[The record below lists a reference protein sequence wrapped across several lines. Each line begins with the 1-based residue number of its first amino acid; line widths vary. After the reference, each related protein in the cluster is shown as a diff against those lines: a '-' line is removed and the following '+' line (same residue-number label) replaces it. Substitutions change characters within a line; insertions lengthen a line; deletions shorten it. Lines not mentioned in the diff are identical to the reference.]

1 MILSRLVKL
10 KVFKSVSVFAV
21 VSIITSG
28 ISFLLLPILTKYL
41 SKEDY
46 GILSLFNASTRFIS
60 ILISLGITSILMT
73 KIFKTDKRSLSSY
86 FKTYYVL
93 ILLNCFIVSIF
104 VIISFLYFD
113 DFFGIPKKIAL
124 FIPLVSVG
132 LLFYEFILSIMIY
145 KRQPLK
151 YAITS
156 LSKFGLEILLTLF
169 FVVLLFYNWEGRI
182 GALVIA
188 LVFINVISLRYLK
201 KENLLNGKFDF
212 KKLKEM
218 ILFGA
223 PFLMFDF
230 STIVLNLSDRYFIEH
245 FLGLSEAGI
254 YGIGSL
260 VGSLVLIAVNAL
272 INVFRPVIYEK
283 TRYYLQEKRSLR
295 KISIQ
300 YFAILLIITF
310 FLVVVLNKI
319 IFLYFIDAKFYG
331 SQEIVWTIAFGFFF
345 WGLYCLYISYFI
357 FEKKTKTIFMVSILS
372 ISLNLA
378 LNYILI
384 PKFGIIGAG
393 YATLA
398 TYFFGGIIVYLLF
411 HFKLK
416 PQLLIKYK
424 LKG

>member
-1 MILSRLVKL
+1 M
-10 KVFKSVSVFAV
+10 KVFKSVSIFAS

-46 GILSLFNASTRFIS
+46 GILSVFNASTRFIY
-60 ILISLGITSILMT
+60 ILISLGATSILMT

-93 ILLNCFIVSIF
+93 ILLNCLIVSIF
-104 VIISFLYFD
+104 VVISLLFFD

-124 FIPLVSVG
+124 FIPVISVG
-132 LLFYEFILSIMIY
+132 LLFYELILSLMIY
-145 KRQPLK
+145 KRQALN

-169 FVVLLFYNWEGRI
+169 FVVLLFYNWEGRV
-182 GALVIA
+182 GALVISII
-188 LVFINVISLRYLK
+188 LINVISLRYLK
-201 KENLLNGKFDF
+201 NQHLLNGKFEI

-218 ILFGA
+218 VLFGA
-223 PFLMFDF
+223 PFLIFDL
-230 STIVLNLSDRYFIEH
+230 SIIVLNLSDRFFIEH
-245 FLGLSEAGI
+245 FLGLSETGI
-254 YGIGSL
+254 YSIGSL
-260 VGSLVLIAVNAL
+260 VGSLVLIGVNAL
-272 INVFRPVIYEK
+272 INVFRPIIYEK
-283 TRYYLQEKRSLR
+283 TRNYALEKNSL
-295 KISIQ
+295 KFFSIQ
-300 YFAILLIITF
+300 YLTTILIITL

-319 IFLYFIDAKFYG
+319 IFLYFIDAKFYA
-331 SQEIVWTIAFGFFF
+331 SQEIVWTIACGFFF
-345 WGLYCLYISYFI
+345 WGLHSFYLSYFI

-398 TYFFGGIIVYLLF
+398 TYFFGGTTVYLLF
-411 HFKLK
+411 HFNLK

-424 LKG
+424 LKS

>member
-1 MILSRLVKL
+1 L
-10 KVFKSVSVFAV
+10 KIFKSVSVFAA

-46 GILSLFNASTRFIS
+46 GILSLFNASTRFFS
-60 ILISLGITSILMT
+60 IIISLGVTSILMT
-73 KIFKTDKRSLSSY
+73 KIFKNDKRSLSSY
-86 FKTYYVL
+86 FKTYYFL
-93 ILLNCFIVSIF
+93 ILLNCFIISVF
-104 VIISFLYFD
+104 TVIGLLFFD

-124 FIPLVSVG
+124 FIPVISVG
-132 LLFYEFILSIMIY
+132 LLFYELILSLMIY
-145 KRQPLK
+145 KRQALN

-169 FVVLLFYNWEGRI
+169 FVVLLFYNWEGRV
-182 GALVIA
+182 GALVISII
-188 LVFINVISLRYLK
+188 LINVISLRYLK
-201 KENLLNGKFDF
+201 NQHLLNGKFEI

-218 ILFGA
+218 VLFGA
-223 PFLMFDF
+223 PFLIFDL
-230 STIVLNLSDRYFIEH
+230 SIIVLNLSDRYFIEH
-245 FLGLSEAGI
+245 FLGLSETGV

-260 VGSLVLIAVNAL
+260 VGSLVLIGVNAL
-272 INVFRPVIYEK
+272 INVFRPIIYEK
-283 TRYYLQEKRSLR
+283 TRNYALEKNSL
-295 KISIQ
+295 KFFSIQ
-300 YFAILLIITF
+300 YLTTILIITL

-319 IFLYFIDAKFYG
+319 IFLYFIDAKFYA
-331 SQEIVWTIAFGFFF
+331 SQEIVWTIACGFFF
-345 WGLYCLYISYFI
+345 WGLHSFYLSYFI

-398 TYFFGGIIVYLLF
+398 TYFFGGTTVYLLF

-424 LKG
+424 LKS

>member
-1 MILSRLVKL
+1 M

-21 VSIITSG
+21 VTIISSG

-46 GILSLFNASTRFIS
+46 GILSLFNASTRFFS
-60 ILISLGITSILMT
+60 ILISLGVTSILMT
-73 KIFKTDKRSLSSY
+73 KIFKTDNFSLSSY

-93 ILLNCFIVSIF
+93 ILLNCFVVSIF

-124 FIPLVSVG
+124 FIPLISLG
-132 LLFYEFILSIMIY
+132 ILFYELILSLMIY

-151 YAITS
+151 YAITA

-169 FVVLLFYNWEGRI
+169 FVVFLFYNWEGRV
-182 GALVIA
+182 GALIITIIFV
-188 LVFINVISLRYLK
+188 NVISLRYLK
-201 KENLLNGKFDF
+201 KEKLLNGKFDIT
-212 KKLKEM
+212 KLKEM
-218 ILFGA
+218 VLFGA

-230 STIVLNLSDRYFIEH
+230 STVVLNLSDRYFIEY

-260 VGSLVLIAVNAL
+260 VGSLVLIAVNSL
-272 INVFRPVIYEK
+272 INVFRPIIYEK
-283 TRYYLQEKRSLR
+283 ISCYLQEKRSLR
-295 KISIQ
+295 NISIQ
-300 YFAILLIITF
+300 YFITLLAATI
-310 FLVVVLNKI
+310 FLVFVLKKI
-319 IFLYFIDAKFYG
+319 IFIYFIDAKFFA
-331 SQEIVWTIAFGFFF
+331 SEEIVWTIAFGFFY
-345 WGLYCLYISYFI
+345 WGLYAFYLSYFI
-357 FEKKTKTIFMVSILS
+357 FEKQTKTIFIVSFLLIF
-372 ISLNLA
+372 LNLA

-398 TYFFGGIIVYLLF
+398 TYFFGGITVYLLF
-411 HFKLK
+411 IFRLK
-416 PQLLIKYK
+416 PQLLLKYK
-424 LKG
+424 LKSKK